1 MFFVLSKDK
10 IISYIVSFGTV
21 MVLLG
26 IAFAVRNKNELI
38 EVASTSKSI
47 PIYSVQTDENKVA
60 LTINCAWSQQP
71 MGQKVKELIF
81 LVLKEQLLITV
92 LFFGRKLRLNC
103 GLCLL
108 YNTTTTYGKKLE
120 IITLLRTGNN
130 IDIAMLIIRGLA
142 IITTVAMAFLLI
154 KIN

>member
-21 MVLLG
+21 MILLG

-60 LTINCAWSQQP
+60 LTINCAW
-71 MGQKVKELIF
+71 
-81 LVLKEQLLITV
+81 
-92 LFFGRKLRLNC
+92 
-103 GLCLL
+103 
-108 YNTTTTYGKKLE
+108 
-120 IITLLRTGNN
+120 
-130 IDIAMLIIRGLA
+130 
-142 IITTVAMAFLLI
+142 
-154 KIN
+154 